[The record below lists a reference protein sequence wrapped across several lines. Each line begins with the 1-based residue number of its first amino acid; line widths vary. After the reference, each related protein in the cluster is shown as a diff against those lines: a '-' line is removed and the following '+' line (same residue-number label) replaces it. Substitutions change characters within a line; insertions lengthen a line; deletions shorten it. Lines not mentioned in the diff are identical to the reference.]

1 MVLLNPPSVLTSL
14 QLKAEEGLVSLVI
27 WVRVK
32 MALIFL
38 VSLKQRY
45 NLLNAPSKETCVVQV

>member
-1 MVLLNPPSVLTSL
+1 MVLLNPPSMLTSL
-14 QLKAEEGLVSLVI
+14 QIKAEKGLVSLVI

-38 VSLKQRY
+38 AGV
-45 NLLNAPSKETCVVQV
+45 